1 MKEQAKEEHV
11 ESKEEASRRLVET
24 RRARPVSKPELAP
37 RVKELPPKPQ
47 VPPAKPRITFN
58 IPIKS
63 VKQLGISQPQPPRL
77 KAKFYYFVRPRL
89 LFIKAQPTTIIMPTI
104 SMAPKTTLDIRVPTF
119 MAITLRKL
127 VMPSLRLRLKPP
139 SDMSVRPIIPPKS
152 INDLRTPTPIITP
165 SHVVFQRPATVPVFL
180 ERSFIA
186 PIPTIRLIPF
196 LKEETERRQLAIQ
209 LPQPPIVKPEVGVKK
224 VSAEKETKETELE
237 LEAEDVLDELLL
249 TLKGK
254 GGREFS
260 LQRPLCLIAV
270 GKSEDGLRMIEHL
283 MATKYTYYGE
293 YRFFMGLPWQKE
305 LISSKIAEEMM
316 KKTGVRCIPFTRME
330 QIKEEEPYSLITSE
344 RLIVRIPS
352 VNEENIMEIIRGLK
366 EISKRGPKCVILYTR
381 DVRPLEDLDKQ
392 VLDVDVIIVALPEYN
407 ERLPRLIERLLGI
420 DLPPTICEESLDDLW
435 SSAVRL
441 YEEEMKRLDNELST
455 EGVNFFPERE
465 SLFHYLMKRIV
476 YWHLKNKNGYARVE
490 AEKLEPLINEA
501 NQFVGYVVPDVVADD
516 EYWEVETGYPSE
528 EEKALIM
535 EPWNPRVRLIWKLS
549 KYRGSPSKIRVV
561 FPAIY
566 AHLFRHDIMSV
577 KKYFKERGIDI
588 KFYTIYLHQRGELK
602 RFA

>member
-1 MKEQAKEEHV
+1 VKEQVKEEQV
-11 ESKEEASRRLVET
+11 ESGEAEEETSRRLVET
-24 RRARPVSKPELAP
+24 RKARPVSKPELAP
-37 RVKELPPKPQ
+37 RVKEQPPKPQ
-47 VPPAKPRITFN
+47 VPLAKPRIIFN

-63 VKQLGISQPQPPRL
+63 VKQLGVSQPQTPRL
-77 KAKFYYFVRPRL
+77 KAKFCYFVRPRL
-89 LFIKAQPTTIIMPTI
+89 LSIKTQPTTIIMPAI
-104 SMAPKTTLDIRVPTF
+104 SMAPKTALDIRVPTF
-119 MAITLRKL
+119 IAVTLRKP

-139 SDMSVRPIIPPKS
+139 SDVSVRPIIPPKS
-152 INDLRTPTPIITP
+152 INDLRTPTPIITS
-165 SHVVFQRPATVPVFL
+165 SHVVFRRPATVPVFL
-180 ERSFIA
+180 KRSFIA
-186 PIPTIRLIPF
+186 PIPTIRLVP
-196 LKEETERRQLAIQ
+196 LPKEETERRKIAIQ

-237 LEAEDVLDELLL
+237 LEAEDVLDELLAFR
-249 TLKGK
+249 GK
-254 GGREFS
+254 VDRES
-260 LQRPLCLIAV
+260 DLQRPLCLIAV

-316 KKTGVRCIPFTRME
+316 KKTGVRYTPSTKME

-344 RLIVRIPS
+344 RLIVCIPF
-352 VNEENIMEIIRGLK
+352 NEENIMEIIRGLK
-366 EISKRGPKCVILYTR
+366 EISNRGPKCVILYTR
-381 DVRPLEDLDKQ
+381 DVKPLEDLDKQ
-392 VLDVDVIIVALPEYN
+392 VLGVDVTIVTLPEYN
-407 ERLPRLIERLLGI
+407 EKLPRLIERLLGI
-420 DLPPTICEESLDDLW
+420 DLPPTIYENLDDLW

-455 EGVNFFPERE
+455 EGVDFFPERE

-476 YWHLKNKNGYARVE
+476 YWHLKNNYARVK

-528 EEKALIM
+528 EEKALIGQYWK
-535 EPWNPRVRLIWKLS
+535 PKVRLIWKLS

-588 KFYTIYLHQRGELK
+588 KFYTIYLRQRGELK

>member
-1 MKEQAKEEHV
+1 LNGGANVKEHV
-11 ESKEEASRRLVET
+11 ESEKAEEETSRRLAET
-24 RRARPVSKPELAP
+24 RSARLVSKPELAP
-37 RVKELPPKPQ
+37 RVKEQPPKQQ

-63 VKQLGISQPQPPRL
+63 VKQIGISRPQPPRL
-77 KAKFYYFVRPRL
+77 KTKFYHFVRPRL
-89 LFIKAQPTTIIMPTI
+89 LFIKAQPTTTIMPAI
-104 SMAPKTTLDIRVPTF
+104 SMAPKTTLDIKVPTF

-139 SDMSVRPIIPPKS
+139 SDLSVRPIITS
-152 INDLRTPTPIITP
+152 

-186 PIPTIRLIPF
+186 QIPAIRLTPL
-196 LKEETERRQLAIQ
+196 LKEETERCQIAIQ
-209 LPQPPIVKPEVGVKK
+209 LPQPPMVKPEVGVKK

-237 LEAEDVLDELLL
+237 LEAEDVLDELLP

-254 GGREFS
+254 GREFS

-293 YRFFMGLPWQKE
+293 YGFFMGLPWQKE
-305 LISSKIAEEMM
+305 LISSKIAEGMM
-316 KKTGVRCIPFTRME
+316 KKTGVKHIPSTRME
-330 QIKEEEPYSLITSE
+330 QIKEERPYSLITSE

-366 EISKRGPKCVILYTR
+366 EISKRGPKCVILYTP
-381 DVRPLEDLDKQ
+381 DVRPLEDLDKK
-392 VLDVDVIIVALPEYN
+392 VLDVDVTIVALPEYN

-420 DLPPTICEESLDDLW
+420 NLPPTIYEESLDDLW
-435 SSAVRL
+435 SFAVRL

-455 EGVNFFPERE
+455 KGVDFFPERE
-465 SLFHYLMKRIV
+465 SPFHYLMKRIV
-476 YWHLKNKNGYARVE
+476 YWHLKNRNNYARIE

-535 EPWNPRVRLIWKLS
+535 EPWNPRARLIWKLS

-577 KKYFKERGIDI
+577 KKYFKEREIDI